1 MTTDEIKS
9 DTEQCKVMCTC
20 AATVTTTLN
29 IMSYAR
35 FANIC
40 IIDEQSAIVGWLE
53 ISRSWPVFDNNLIP
67 AFMVSC

>member
-1 MTTDEIKS
+1 MTTDKIES

-40 IIDEQSAIVGWLE
+40 IIDEQSAIVGWL
-53 ISRSWPVFDNNLIP
+53 
-67 AFMVSC
+67 

>member
-1 MTTDEIKS
+1 MTTDEIES
-9 DTEQCKVMCTC
+9 DTEQCKVMCIC

-35 FANIC
+35 FASIC

-53 ISRSWPVFDNNLIP
+53 ISHSWPVFDNHLIP
-67 AFMVSC
+67 TFMVSC